1 MAFQTSVNQKLA
13 VGVVGEFYDDSPRRV
28 DPYTIASQSAGAIG
42 CAYTVDSTDPSKV
55 NLGGNGVF
63 AGIAINGK
71 EFAVNGL
78 TASMAF
84 KQYDE
89 AELCTMG
96 RIWLSI
102 ADTVNVGDAAFFNTT
117 TGAIVAGTSGETV
130 SGCTEIAGSKFI
142 LVKGA
147 SAEPMVVLQLG

>member
-13 VGVVGEFYDDSPRRV
+13 VGVNGDFYDNSPRRV
-28 DPYTIASQSAGAIG
+28 DPYTIISSSAGSIG
-42 CAYTVDSTDPSKV
+42 KAYTIDSTDPTKV
-55 NLGGNGVF
+55 NLGGAGVF
-63 AGIAINGK
+63 AGIAVNSK
-71 EFAVNGL
+71 EFVRNGL
-78 TASMAF
+78 GATQDF
-84 KQYDE
+84 VQYQE

-102 ADTVNVGDAAFFNTT
+102 AADVTVGMAAYFNTT
-117 TGAIVAGTSGETV
+117 TGAIVAAASGETID
-130 SGCTEIAGSKFI
+130 SCTEIAGSKFV

>member
-1 MAFQTSVNQKLA
+1 MAFQTTVNQKLA
-13 VGVVGEFYDDSPRRV
+13 VGIVGEFYDDSPRRV
-28 DPYTIASQSAGAIG
+28 DPYTIVSESAGSIG
-42 CAYTVDSTDPSKV
+42 KAYTVNATDPSQV
-55 NLGGNGVF
+55 VLGGEGVF
-63 AGIAINGK
+63 AGIAVNGK

-78 TASMAF
+78 AASIDF

-102 ADTVNVGDAAFFNTT
+102 ADTVTVGMAAYFNTT
-117 TGAIVAGTSGETV
+117 TGAIVAAASGETV

>member
-13 VGVVGEFYDDSPRRV
+13 VGVVGDFYDDSPRRV
-28 DPYTIASQSAGAIG
+28 DPYTIASSSAGAIA

-55 NLGGNGVF
+55 NLGGSGVF
-63 AGIAINGK
+63 AGIAVNSK
-71 EFAVNGL
+71 ERARAGL
-78 TASMAF
+78 AASLAF

-102 ADTVNVGDAAFFNTT
+102 AGDVAVGNAAFFNTT
-117 TGAIVAGTSGETV
+117 TGAITAAASGSSV
-130 SGCTEIAGSKFI
+130 SGATEIAGSKFI
-142 LVKGA
+142 LVDGSS
-147 SAEPMVVLQLG
+147 SAPMVVLQLG

>member
-1 MAFQTSVNQKLA
+1 MAFQTSVNEKLA

-28 DPYTIASQSAGAIG
+28 DPYTIVSSSAGKIG
-42 CAYTVDSTDPSKV
+42 CAYTVDSSNPSTIR
-55 NLGGNGVF
+55 LGGTGAF
-63 AGIAINGK
+63 AGIAVNGK
-71 EFAVNGL
+71 ELAVNGL
-78 TASMAF
+78 SASIDF

-89 AELCTMG
+89 AEICSMG

-102 ADTVNVGDAAFFNTT
+102 ASDVSVGMAAYFDKT
-117 TGAIVAGTSGETV
+117 TGEISAAASGETIENK
-130 SGCTEIAGSKFI
+130 TEIVGSKFV